1 MSQEVIL
8 VTGGSRG
15 IGAEIARQLASP
27 CRIIIVNYRSA
38 EAPAREVVSAIR
50 ASGNEAHAIR
60 GDVSS
65 ETEVK
70 AMFEEIKSRWQRLDA
85 LVLNAAPAL
94 VLESV
99 LKAGWGHF
107 QEQID
112 VQVKGGLLC
121 SQSAIKLMKERRT
134 GQIVCVLSA
143 FVNGKPASGFA
154 SYITAKHALLGLM
167 RSVGTES
174 IRFGI
179 RVNMV
184 SPSMNRTEL
193 LASLPEKILEIS
205 SERNPL
211 GRLCTPSDV
220 AATVKFLL
228 TEAASFIHLAKI
240 PVTGGEEG

>member
-8 VTGGSRG
+8 ITGGNRG
-15 IGAEIARQLASP
+15 IGAEIARHLASP
-27 CRIIIVNYRSA
+27 SRIILVNYRA
-38 EAPAREVVSAIR
+38 GEAPAREVVAAIQ
-50 ASGNEAHAIR
+50 ANGNEAHAIQ
-60 GDVSS
+60 GNVSS
-65 ETEVK
+65 EAEVK

-85 LVLNAAPAL
+85 LVLNAAPSL

-99 LKAGWGHF
+99 LKADWSEF
-107 QEQID
+107 QKQID

-121 SQSAIKLMKERRT
+121 SQSGIKLMKERRT

-143 FVNGKPASGFA
+143 FVNGKPASGFG
-154 SYITAKHALLGLM
+154 SYITAKHALAGLM

-193 LASLPEKILEIS
+193 LSSLPEKILEIS

-228 TEAASFIHLAKI
+228 SEEASFLHLANI
-240 PVTGGEEG
+240 PVTGGDEG